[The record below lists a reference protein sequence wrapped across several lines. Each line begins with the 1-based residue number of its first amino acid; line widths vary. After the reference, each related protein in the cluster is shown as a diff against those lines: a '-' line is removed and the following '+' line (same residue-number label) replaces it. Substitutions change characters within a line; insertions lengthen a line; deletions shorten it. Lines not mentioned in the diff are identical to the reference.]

1 MNRAFLQMIS
11 GAAGLIAAF
20 TATALPLLLSKP
32 FFSASGFWS
41 IGNVTFV
48 SVRILLAAVAFILLR
63 FSLSHEEP
71 NRLHYFHSRSIR

>member
-32 FFSASGFWS
+32 FFTATGFWS
-41 IGNVTFV
+41 AGNVRFF
-48 SVRILLAAVAFILLR
+48 SVRILLAGIAFILLR
-63 FSLSHEEP
+63 FSLSHEETS
-71 NRLHYFHSRSIR
+71 RLHYFHSRSMR

>member
-32 FFSASGFWS
+32 FFTATGFWN
-41 IGNVTFV
+41 IGNVSFL
-48 SVRILLAAVAFILLR
+48 SLRILLAACAFAFLR
-63 FSLSHEEP
+63 FSLSHEET
-71 NRLHYFHSRSIR
+71 NRLLRFHSRSAR

>member
-32 FFSASGFWS
+32 FFPATDFWS
-41 IGNVTFV
+41 FGNVAFL
-48 SVRILLAAVAFILLR
+48 SLRALLAAIAFFLLR
-63 FSLSHEEP
+63 FSLSHEAT
-71 NRLHYFHSRSIR
+71 NRLLRFHSRSAR